1 MKKQILKLS
10 YFLIAL
16 LFIPK
21 QAYAMHIMEG
31 FLPLQWSIFWS
42 VMSLPFF
49 ILGLRSIRKTV
60 AENPETKMLL
70 ALSGAF
76 AFVLSALKIPSVTG
90 SCSHPTGVG
99 LGTMLFGPLAMSV
112 VGSIVLLFQAL
123 LLAHGGLT
131 TLGANI
137 FSMAIVG
144 PFIAYGVYNLS
155 RKIGFSFSVAV
166 FFAAML
172 GDLGTYVV
180 TSLQLA
186 LAFPSEVGG
195 IWQSFIK
202 FSSIFSLTQ
211 VPLAV
216 SEGILTVIV
225 MNFLQKYNVRE
236 LAALRIFKTK
246 EAQQ

>member
-1 MKKQILKLS
+1 MKNQFWKLS
-10 YFLIAL
+10 YFSIAL

-31 FLPLQWSIFWS
+31 FLPLQWAIFWS
-42 VMSLPFF
+42 LISLPFF
-49 ILGLRSIRKTV
+49 ILGLRSIRKTIT
-60 AENPETKMLL
+60 EHPETKMLL
-70 ALSGAF
+70 GLSGAF

-112 VGSIVLLFQAL
+112 IGSIVLLFQSL

-131 TLGANI
+131 TLGANV
-137 FSMAIVG
+137 FSMAIAG
-144 PFIAYGVYNLS
+144 PMIVYGVYKLAS
-155 RKIGFSFSVAV
+155 KLGFSFSIAI
-166 FFAAML
+166 FLAAML

-180 TSLQLA
+180 TSFRLA

-195 IWQSFIK
+195 FWQSFTK
-202 FSSIFSLTQ
+202 FSGIFALTQ
-211 VPLAV
+211 IPLAV
-216 SEGILTVIV
+216 SEGLLTVMI

-236 LAALRIFKTK
+236 LTMLKIFKIK
-246 EAQQ
+246 EA

>member
-76 AFVLSALKIPSVTG
+76 AFVYQ
-90 SCSHPTGVG
+90 H
-99 LGTMLFGPLAMSV
+99 
-112 VGSIVLLFQAL
+112 
-123 LLAHGGLT
+123 
-131 TLGANI
+131 
-137 FSMAIVG
+137 
-144 PFIAYGVYNLS
+144 
-155 RKIGFSFSVAV
+155 
-166 FFAAML
+166 
-172 GDLGTYVV
+172 
-180 TSLQLA
+180 
-186 LAFPSEVGG
+186 
-195 IWQSFIK
+195 
-202 FSSIFSLTQ
+202 
-211 VPLAV
+211 
-216 SEGILTVIV
+216 
-225 MNFLQKYNVRE
+225 
-236 LAALRIFKTK
+236 
-246 EAQQ
+246 